1 MSTETQNGALEHKPV
16 PVAEPVRAVSE
27 RSPRL
32 MVALP
37 LPRSPVTAA
46 AGGLTAGAV
55 LVTLV
60 RILSRRRV
68 HGIGPPPAQGPSRN
82 AVASRSFLVDVHVL
96 DRAAPSATSGPRR
109 AAGRS

>member
-1 MSTETQNGALEHKPV
+1 
-16 PVAEPVRAVSE
+16 VSE
-27 RSPRL
+27 RSRL

-37 LPRSPVTAA
+37 LPRSPVAAA
-46 AGGLTAGAV
+46 AGGLTAGAA

-68 HGIGPPPAQGPSRN
+68 PAMGRRRRKDLRRN

-96 DRAAPSATSGPRR
+96 DR
-109 AAGRS
+109 

>member
-1 MSTETQNGALEHKPV
+1 VSTETQNGARDHTPV
-16 PVAEPVRAVSE
+16 PVAQPVRAVSE

-60 RILSRRRV
+60 RILSSRRVNGMGRRRRKNLR
-68 HGIGPPPAQGPSRN
+68 RN

-96 DRAAPSATSGPRR
+96 DR
-109 AAGRS
+109 

>member
-1 MSTETQNGALEHKPV
+1 MSTETQNGALDHKPV

-60 RILSRRRV
+60 RILSSRRVNGMGRRRRKDLR
-68 HGIGPPPAQGPSRN
+68 RN

-96 DRAAPSATSGPRR
+96 DR
-109 AAGRS
+109 

>member
-1 MSTETQNGALEHKPV
+1 M
-16 PVAEPVRAVSE
+16 PVAQPVRAVSE
-27 RSPRL
+27 QSPRL

-60 RILSRRRV
+60 GVLSRRRSPRAGARRRKDLQK
-68 HGIGPPPAQGPSRN
+68 GI
-82 AVASRSFLVDVHVL
+82 VASRSFLVDVHL
-96 DRAAPSATSGPRR
+96 LR
-109 AAGRS
+109 

>member
-1 MSTETQNGALEHKPV
+1 MSTETHNGALDHKPV

-60 RILSRRRV
+60 RILSSRRVNGMGRRRRKDLRR
-68 HGIGPPPAQGPSRN
+68 S

-96 DRAAPSATSGPRR
+96 DR
-109 AAGRS
+109 

>member
-1 MSTETQNGALEHKPV
+1 VSTETQNGALDHTPV

-46 AGGLTAGAV
+46 AGGLTAGAA

-68 HGIGPPPAQGPSRN
+68 NGMGRRRHRDLRRS

-96 DRAAPSATSGPRR
+96 NR
-109 AAGRS
+109 

>member
-1 MSTETQNGALEHKPV
+1 VTEQQIQNGQLDHAPL

-46 AGGLTAGAV
+46 AGGLTAGAAF
-55 LVTLV
+55 VTLV
-60 RILSRRRV
+60 RVLAGRRASRVGGRR
-68 HGIGPPPAQGPSRN
+68 SKDLRRN
-82 AVASRSFLVDVHVL
+82 AVATRSFLVDVHL
-96 DRAAPSATSGPRR
+96 LR
-109 AAGRS
+109 

>member
-1 MSTETQNGALEHKPV
+1 MEHTPV
-16 PVAEPVRAVSE
+16 PVAEPVRAVPE
-27 RSPRL
+27 RTPPRL

-55 LVTLV
+55 MVALV
-60 RILSRRRV
+60 RILARRRGPAMSRRR
-68 HGIGPPPAQGPSRN
+68 GKDLRRN

-96 DRAAPSATSGPRR
+96 DR
-109 AAGRS
+109 

>member
-1 MSTETQNGALEHKPV
+1 MSTETQNGALDHKPV

-68 HGIGPPPAQGPSRN
+68 NGMGRRRRKDLRRN

-96 DRAAPSATSGPRR
+96 DR
-109 AAGRS
+109 

>member
-1 MSTETQNGALEHKPV
+1 VSTETQNGALDHKPV

-60 RILSRRRV
+60 RILSSRRVNGMGRRRRKDLR
-68 HGIGPPPAQGPSRN
+68 RN

-96 DRAAPSATSGPRR
+96 DR
-109 AAGRS
+109 

>member
-1 MSTETQNGALEHKPV
+1 MDHTPM
-16 PVAEPVRAVSE
+16 PVAEPVRAVPE
-27 RSPRL
+27 QGPRL

-60 RILSRRRV
+60 RILSRRRM
-68 HGIGPPPAQGPSRN
+68 PSMGRRRRKDLRRN
-82 AVASRSFLVDVHVL
+82 AIASRSFLVDVHVL
-96 DRAAPSATSGPRR
+96 DR
-109 AAGRS
+109 